1 MVVLAVTDLDA
12 LIHVIEI
19 ALTALLVAFA
29 AQRVIGIRPPSRCQ
43 RRCRSDTRG
52 AMPVPA
58 CQLFADRRPIPE
70 RLRLIAASAITTYSC
85 APAQRPSTA
94 TGNQRNVPS

>member
-29 AQRVIGIRPPSRCQ
+29 AQRVIGIRPPSRSQ
-43 RRCRSDTRG
+43 RRCRSDTHG

-58 CQLFADRRPIPE
+58 CQLFADRRPILE
-70 RLRLIAASAITTYSC
+70 RLRLTAVSAITAYSWT
-85 APAQRPSTA
+85 PAQGPSTS
-94 TGNQRNVPS
+94 TDS